1 MGPWFRSW
9 TQVGCRASGF
19 GERSPG
25 LLYQSNDQ
33 PLVHRAGRAKSLNSM
48 ARTLVRATSTSSP
61 CDLRGLRAKRTNEI
75 PVTKERSCRA
85 GVEGSANCW
94 LSTRAH
100 LRPRSDCRR
109 LWPIYGRAPLRPTS
123 QTEKAKET
131 WGAPRSEQKTETGNV
146 GPAER
151 RVMRAVLAACLDRL
165 NLTP

>member
-19 GERSPG
+19 VQRNPG

-48 ARTLVRATSTSSP
+48 ARSLVRATLTSSP
-61 CDLRGLRAKRTNEI
+61 CDLRGLRGKRSKI
-75 PVTKERSCRA
+75 RVRKQRSCRA
-85 GVEGSANCW
+85 NVEGSANCW

-109 LWPIYGRAPLRPTS
+109 LWPINGRAPLRPTS

-131 WGAPRSEQKTETGNV
+131 WGAPRSEQKTEAGNV